1 MGHVKAAMLNAHFA
15 TQYEGQ
21 LLLRFDDTNPAKEK
35 GEYEEAIL
43 EDLKRLEIVPNKV
56 SHTSDH
62 FARILEIQTQM
73 LKDGLAFVDPD
84 DKETQQKARMQKKPS
99 PHRNQP
105 VEEALRLWGEM
116 KNGTAEGL
124 KCCVRAKIDPTS
136 DNGTLRD
143 PTTYRC
149 NVETPHHQTKD
160 KYKVYPTYDLACPI
174 VDSLEGVTHALRDRQ
189 YSDRDA
195 QYEWF
200 LTNLKLRKV
209 HLWGFSRINFVKT
222 LLSKRKLQWLID
234 QGLADGWDDPRF
246 PTVEGI
252 LRRGMTV
259 PGLKAFIL
267 SMGASKNTNLMEWD
281 KIWAFN
287 KAEVDPAAHRYT
299 ALLKTG
305 LVPVT
310 LGAGAP
316 AAPYAQSMFC
326 HPKDQTVG
334 KKIRM
339 FAPTVLLQAD
349 DAASVAEGE
358 EVTLMSWG
366 NAIVKKVHKGAGGAV
381 TAIDADLHLAGDVK
395 KTKKKLTW
403 LADTPDLVDV
413 ELVDLDFLLTKD
425 KIEED
430 DDIKAILNPKTKFV
444 DAARGEA
451 SLRQL
456 QHGQIIQVERRGYY
470 ICDRPY
476 LRPADPIRLIYV
488 PDGKSMMGVNV
499 PHGKQ
504 AK

>member
-1 MGHVKAAMLNAHFA
+1 M
-15 TQYEGQ
+15 
-21 LLLRFDDTNPAKEK
+21 AKK
-35 GEYEEAIL
+35 DSPY
-43 EDLKRLEIVPNKV
+43 R
-56 SHTSDH
+56 TSTID
-62 FARILEIQTQM
+62 E
-73 LKDGLAFVDPD
+73 
-84 DKETQQKARMQKKPS
+84 
-99 PHRNQP
+99 N
-105 VEEALRLWGEM
+105 LRLWKEM
-116 KNGTAEGL
+116 QKGSEEGL
-124 KCCVRAKIDPTS
+124 KCCVRAKIDMQS
-136 DNGTLRD
+136 NNGALRD
-143 PTTYRC
+143 PATFRC
-149 NVETPHHQTKD
+149 NLTPHHQTKE

-174 VDSLEGVTHALRDRQ
+174 VDALEGVTHALRDRQ

-381 TAIDADLHLAGDVK
+381 VSIDADLHLAGDVK